1 MCGQL
6 GSCCVALSYRKV
18 IQVYKATQV
27 LGKHCHLYKGLEHLR
42 NTSPVILGLQPLGPL
57 GMGTSYRQHLELRGL

>member
-42 NTSPVILGLQPLGPL
+42 NTLCFQVLSPTI
-57 GMGTSYRQHLELRGL
+57 